1 MPIYIYNVDFVE
13 TLIKALR
20 LIENI
25 LKLFT
30 TTAGE
35 ENWTSCVRHAFGYG
49 INVLEAIRVNFISR
63 SFFGSQEHFSV
74 LRFSAPGILYSIFTT
89 VQHPLQLVF
98 PTWFSLS

>member
-1 MPIYIYNVDFVE
+1 ML
-13 TLIKALR
+13 TLYRPYKKALR

-30 TTAGE
+30 KTAGE

-49 INVLEAIRVNFISR
+49 INELEAIRVNFISR

-89 VQHPLQLVF
+89 VQCTASTSTGVSNLV
-98 PTWFSLS
+98 